1 MNKLLRCPDDNAL
14 IAETLSK
21 VESTALLNP
30 RCTHAD
36 VKKGC
41 EDAVKYGYGFVVP
54 FRQYLPEVA
63 EYLKGSDVKMVEGY
77 SDMPLQSE
85 RLHTYETGLKMGCC
99 ELDMV
104 GRISL
109 YFNKQYDLFQKE
121 ISEVAELG
129 RKYNAPIKIIIE
141 TAFLTDEQ
149 KVHIAGL
156 ALDAG
161 ATFIKLCVGLG
172 PRKGRGTVH
181 DVLLLKDAYGDRI
194 RIKASGALASLEDAY
209 AMMRAGA
216 ERMAVRS
223 VLGSQLEAIGYRR

>member
-1 MNKLLRCPDDNAL
+1 MNKILRCPDDNAI
-14 IAETLSK
+14 IAEILSR
-21 VESTALLNP
+21 VESTAILNP

-36 VKKGC
+36 VKKACG
-41 EDAVKYGYGFVVP
+41 DAVKYGYGFIVP
-54 FRQYLPEVA
+54 FRQYLAEA
-63 EYLKGSDVKMVEGY
+63 KEYLNGSDVKMVEGY
-77 SDMPLQSE
+77 SDMPLQAE
-85 RLHTYETGLKMGCC
+85 RLYTYESGLKMGCC

-121 ISEVAELG
+121 VCEVAELG
-129 RKYNAPIKIIIE
+129 KKYNAPIKVIIE
-141 TAFLTDEQ
+141 TGFLTDEQ

-161 ATFIKLCVGLG
+161 ATFIKLCVGMG

-194 RIKASGALASLEDAY
+194 KIKASGALASLEDAY

-216 ERMAVRS
+216 DRMAVRS
-223 VLGSQLEAIGYRR
+223 VLAGQLEAIGYTR

>member
-1 MNKLLRCPDDNAL
+1 MNKVLRYPEDKEI
-14 IAETLSK
+14 IAQILSR
-21 VESTALLNP
+21 VESTAVLNP
-30 RCTHAD
+30 RLTHAD
-36 VKKGC
+36 IKKAC
-41 EDAVKYGYGFVVP
+41 DDAVKYGYGFVVP
-54 FRQYLPEVA
+54 FRQYLPEVIQN
-63 EYLKGSDVKMVEGY
+63 LKGSDVKIVEGF

-85 RLHTYETGLKMGCC
+85 RLYMYESGLQMGCS

-121 ISEVAELG
+121 VSEVAELG
-129 RKYNAPIKIIIE
+129 RKYNAPIKVIIE
-141 TAFLTDEQ
+141 TGFLTDEQ

-161 ATFIKLCVGLG
+161 ATFIKLCVGMG

-194 RIKASGALASLEDAY
+194 KIKASGALASLEDAY

-216 ERMAVRS
+216 DRMAVRS
-223 VLGSQLEAIGYRR
+223 VLANQLDAIGYVK